1 MDRIE
6 QLAGIKLQRVKVPTV
21 EDMEKAQL
29 KGILKKL
36 EDVDKDV
43 LPMFEET
50 AELLIKQKG
59 NPKLAL

>member
-43 LPMFEET
+43 LPMFEGT

>member
-1 MDRIE
+1 VDRIE